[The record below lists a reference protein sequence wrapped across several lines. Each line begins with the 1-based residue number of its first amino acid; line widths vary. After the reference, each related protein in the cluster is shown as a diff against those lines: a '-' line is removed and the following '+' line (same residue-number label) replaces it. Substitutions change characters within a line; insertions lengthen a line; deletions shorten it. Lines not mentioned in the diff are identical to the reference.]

1 MRISLRLIL
10 LTVAILAIAS
20 IGFFIFTTTLSSPTA
35 LNLYMPKDSTDSIDE
50 YSSAR
55 TKLTLILL
63 KDDKIFGYYGD
74 SIKEGRS
81 VPRSDAGKLITEGFE
96 MFSKDSLV
104 VIIKPAKEA
113 SYKATVDMLDQMTIN
128 NIKKYS
134 MTDLTKQEKEF
145 LKIAE

>member
-10 LTVAILAIAS
+10 LTIAILAIAG
-20 IGFFIFTTTLSSPTA
+20 IGFFMFTTTLSSPTT
-35 LNLYMPKDSTDSIDE
+35 LDLYLPKDSENDTIDQH
-50 YSSAR
+50 SAR

-113 SYKATVDMLDQMTIN
+113 SYKATVDVLDQMTIN
-128 NIKKYS
+128 NIEKYS

>member
-10 LTVAILAIAS
+10 LTIAILAIAG
-20 IGFFIFTTTLSSPTA
+20 IGFFMFTTTLSSPTT
-35 LNLYMPKDSTDSIDE
+35 LDLYLPKDSENDTIDQH
-50 YSSAR
+50 SAR

-113 SYKATVDMLDQMTIN
+113 SY
-128 NIKKYS
+128 
-134 MTDLTKQEKEF
+134 
-145 LKIAE
+145 